1 MKTAINSDDPSN
13 RSTDYDGSREEHTAW
28 AELSAESIE
37 SHAHTR
43 EQASNNRLLTVELA
57 PEFRSLVDSGI
68 RYLVHFEG
76 DYEEWSTMLVGI
88 LCLAN
93 LRENF

>member
-1 MKTAINSDDPSN
+1 MKTPLNSDDPSHT
-13 RSTDYDGSREEHTAW
+13 STD
-28 AELSAESIE
+28 
-37 SHAHTR
+37 HTR